1 MMSFPEQTGRARSFR
16 CIGYRLSGEFFFSIY
31 VKTAFSL
38 LLMWNNFRFVLKQRP
53 MELASVRLQNMMDI
67 LPSWDKLIPSNLELI
82 TQQGG
87 TFVTSAEGDIIFEHR
102 DTGILKYV
110 NLEMALA
117 AAGVVL

>member
-1 MMSFPEQTGRARSFR
+1 MSFPVQIGRPRSFR
-16 CIGYRLSGEFFFSIY
+16 CIGHRLSGEFFFSNFI
-31 VKTAFSL
+31 KTAFSL
-38 LLMWNNFRFVLKQRP
+38 LFMWNDMRFVLKQRP

-87 TFVTSAEGDIIFEHR
+87 TFVTNAEGNIIFEHR

-110 NLEMALA
+110 NLEMALT